1 MTGGPGGFDIMGI
14 MQQAQK
20 QAEAMKQKMDSELA
34 EKTVEGSTGGGMVK
48 VVLTGTLDVRKVS
61 IDASLCDPSEKDM
74 LEDLVAAAL
83 NVAVKKAKQLQDDA
97 QAGQMGN
104 MLGGLGGLGGG
115 GAGGMPDL
123 GALFGGLGGGS

>member
-20 QAEAMKQKMDSELA
+20 QAEAMKQKIDSELA
-34 EKTVEGSTGGGMVK
+34 EKTVEGATGGGMVK
-48 VVLTGTLDVRKVS
+48 VVLTGAMEVRKVT
-61 IDASLCDPSEKDM
+61 IDQSLCDPSEKDM

-97 QAGQMGN
+97 QAGQVGN
-104 MLGGLGGLGGG
+104 MLGGMGGG
-115 GAGGMPDL
+115 GGMPDL